1 MDFIGKRMML
11 SQHKWM
17 RSMWWVPQSAGTG
30 MSVFAGVH
38 NVRLTQ

>member
-1 MDFIGKRMML
+1 MML